1 MNLVLVE
8 SSTTIRSQWLKLLA
22 QDQRLRVVGEAADEA
37 SAVQMIAQT
46 QPDVVLMDLALQPGS
61 GLRVLRAVRQLG
73 CGARVIV
80 LSNSYYDE
88 MRRACMEYR
97 ISGFFDKSTQMG
109 EALALLR
116 SWLPPVFAD
125 EPQRAA
131 AVAQLEAR
139 PLAFPA
145 FDELADLARDI
156 SGSGMAAISLINA
169 DTQRFIG
176 TSGLAFDAIPRSRGF
191 CAQVLHEGP
200 VVEVPDTWHDA
211 RFADHPL
218 VQGAPYIR
226 FYAAVPLALAGGER
240 VGTLCVLDR
249 LPRRLRER
257 QREAL
262 VTLSR
267 CAINELE
274 AGRRHSERLD
284 QAVSAAMTF

>member
-1 MNLVLVE
+1 MNVVIVE
-8 SSTTIRSQWLKLLA
+8 SSTT
-22 QDQRLRVVGEAADEA
+22 LRNQLIHQLGPDKHIHVVGEAADEA
-37 SAVQMIAQT
+37 AAIQVIAQT
-46 QPDVVLMDLALQPGS
+46 QPDAVLMDLALQPGS
-61 GLRVLRAVRQLG
+61 GLRVLRAIRQLG

-80 LSNSYYDE
+80 LSNSYYEE
-88 MRRACMEYR
+88 MRRACQEYR
-97 ISGFFDKSTQMG
+97 ISGFFDKSTQVN

-116 SWLPPVFAD
+116 SWLPPIFAD
-125 EPQRAA
+125 EPQRVA

-139 PLAFPA
+139 SMAFPA
-145 FDELADLARDI
+145 FDELADLACDI

-176 TSGLAFDAIPRSRGF
+176 TSGLTFGTLPRSRGF
-191 CAQVLHEGP
+191 CAQVLHQGP

-226 FYAAVPLALAGGER
+226 FYAAVPLALAGGEL

-274 AGRRHSERLD
+274 ASRRHSERLD
-284 QAVSAAMTF
+284 QAVSAAMTL